1 MPPPFQIVSR
11 TLGSEHDAGRWGTIE
26 RISRTVLCLE
36 FLVQLF
42 RLILD
47 VPLEEF
53 FMFFYEIS
61 VHAGCVNTC
70 MWQVVDGGW
79 AQSGATSFLHFAGIN
94 ASIAT
99 CMDMF
104 FYVELLQM
112 RIETAGFDSSKVQC
126 QWFLAQ
132 LKRFGT

>member
-1 MPPPFQIVSR
+1 MN
-11 TLGSEHDAGRWGTIE
+11 IE

>member
-11 TLGSEHDAGRWGTIE
+11 TLGSEHDAGRWGNIE

-94 ASIAT
+94 
-99 CMDMF
+99 M
-104 FYVELLQM
+104 YGHV
-112 RIETAGFDSSKVQC
+112 
-126 QWFLAQ
+126 FLRRTLADED
-132 LKRFGT
+132 

>member
-11 TLGSEHDAGRWGTIE
+11 TLGSEHDAGRWGNIE

-36 FLVQLF
+36 FL
-42 RLILD
+42 
-47 VPLEEF
+47 
-53 FMFFYEIS
+53 
-61 VHAGCVNTC
+61 
-70 MWQVVDGGW
+70 

>member
-1 MPPPFQIVSR
+1 MM
-11 TLGSEHDAGRWGTIE
+11 LGGGGNIE